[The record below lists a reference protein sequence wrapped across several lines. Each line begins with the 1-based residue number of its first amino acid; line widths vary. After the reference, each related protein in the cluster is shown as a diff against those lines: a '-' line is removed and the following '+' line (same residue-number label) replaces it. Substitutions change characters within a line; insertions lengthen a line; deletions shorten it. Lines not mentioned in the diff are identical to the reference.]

1 MELGIAISVLF
12 AALNNIWPIVLRLAW
27 LTFAFGLLH
36 GMGFAGVLGELGL
49 PADQQL
55 LSILA
60 FNLGVEIGQLA
71 ILAILLPVLILLRNT
86 KLYSKGIMP
95 VGSLLIAMMAVQWSI
110 ERW

>member
-1 MELGIAISVLF
+1 M
-12 AALNNIWPIVLRLAW
+12 RLAW

-71 ILAILLPVLILLRNT
+71 ILALLLPILILLRN
-86 KLYSKGIMP
+86 SKIYRNGLMP
-95 VGSLLIAMMAVQWSI
+95 ISSLLIALMAVQWSI

>member
-1 MELGIAISVLF
+1 
-12 AALNNIWPIVLRLAW
+12 
-27 LTFAFGLLH
+27 
-36 GMGFAGVLGELGL
+36 MGFAGVLGELGL

-71 ILAILLPVLILLRNT
+71 ILALLLPILILLRNG
-86 KLYSKGIMP
+86 KVYRNGIMP
-95 VGSLLIAMMAVQWSI
+95 VSSLLIALMAVQWSI